1 MANKKTF
8 MIVLI
13 ACGFIQGAIE
23 MYFRISTKQAA
34 LTHDYNPRIVG
45 MCVITM
51 FVNYIYVIS
60 LPQIGFWCRVGFFK
74 EYLQWLLHIGEIDF
88 TEQLG

>member
-1 MANKKTF
+1 MSILDSIDCGITALRLCSTPRCQEMANKKTF

-45 MCVITM
+45 MCVCDSD
-51 FVNYIYVIS
+51 V
-60 LPQIGFWCRVGFFK
+60 
-74 EYLQWLLHIGEIDF
+74 
-88 TEQLG
+88 

>member
-45 MCVITM
+45 MCVQCT
-51 FVNYIYVIS
+51 
-60 LPQIGFWCRVGFFK
+60 
-74 EYLQWLLHIGEIDF
+74 
-88 TEQLG
+88 

>member
-45 MCVITM
+45 MCDSYVHK
-51 FVNYIYVIS
+51 YIYVIS
-60 LPQIGFWCRVGFFK
+60 IPQIGFWFRVGFFK

-88 TEQLG
+88 TEQRG